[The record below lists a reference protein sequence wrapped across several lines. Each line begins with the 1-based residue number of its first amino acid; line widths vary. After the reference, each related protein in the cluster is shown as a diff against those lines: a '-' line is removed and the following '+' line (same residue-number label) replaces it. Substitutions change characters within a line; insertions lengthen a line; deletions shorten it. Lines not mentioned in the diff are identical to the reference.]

1 MAPLKAFRV
10 NICKPIYLSAN
21 GTFTDSTG
29 GDFDWRDITYYIKDV
44 NIEMV
49 DLSKKYQVFVEHL
62 TLHNFTTASTPF
74 VIDSPSLVDPSAF
87 HTDEVNST
95 GAILTHGH
103 FAQTDYHAAIT
114 TEDIG
119 IPVSLDFLR
128 RRQIQ
133 IRLRALAN
141 TAFDAASQT
150 TTTLQGETALGDS
163 AYYQLTLLF
172 TQVPQS
178 LQ

>member
-1 MAPLKAFRV
+1 
-10 NICKPIYLSAN
+10 
-21 GTFTDSTG
+21 
-29 GDFDWRDITYYIKDV
+29 V

-62 TLHNFTTASTPF
+62 TMHNFTTASTPF
-74 VIDSPSLVDPSAF
+74 VIDSPSLVDQSAF
-87 HTDEVNST
+87 HTEEVNST
-95 GAILTHGH
+95 GLILTHGH

-119 IPVSLDFLR
+119 SPVSLDFLR

-141 TAFDAASQT
+141 TAFDASIQT

-172 TQVPQS
+172 TQLPQS

>member
-1 MAPLKAFRV
+1 MAPLKAFRL

-21 GTFTDSTG
+21 GTFTDATG
-29 GDFDWRDITYYIKDV
+29 GDFDWRDYTYGIKDV

-119 IPVSLDFLR
+119 VPVSLDFLR

-133 IRLRALAN
+133 IRLRSLAN
-141 TAFDAASQT
+141 LAFDSTQGP
-150 TTTLQGETALGDS
+150 TTLQGETAIGDS
-163 AYYQLTLLF
+163 TYYQLTLLF
-172 TQVPQS
+172 TQLPQS